1 VVPFSVPLPVLR
13 ALSPVARLVFAILAL
28 PLATSVA
35 QAQAGMLST
44 VRTVSIN
51 ATKPNFLTV
60 TVVSGGTQT
69 IASLVDNTINNF
81 PTPVQITTSWD
92 LTPGAASVRMLAY
105 FTTPA
110 QALANGSNFITSSR
124 VEGRV
129 QTLPVTSWQ
138 PVTWTAFTM
147 NANSGVGVTGGT
159 LGLFDIPLNAGN
171 QQSSRTFDLEL
182 RLRLNGIPSLP
193 GGTYTGTIHLR
204 AFTT

>member
-1 VVPFSVPLPVLR
+1 MSR
-13 ALSPVARLVFAILAL
+13 VARLVFAILAL

-35 QAQAGMLST
+35 RAQAGMLST

-69 IASLVDNTINNF
+69 IASLVDNTINTF

-92 LTPGAASVRMLAY
+92 LAPGASSVRMLAY

-110 QALANGSNFITSSR
+110 QALANGSNFLTSSR

-129 QTLPVTSWQ
+129 QTLPTMTWQ

-159 LGLFDIPLNAGN
+159 LGLFDIPLNAAN

-182 RLRLNGIPSLP
+182 RLRLNGLPALP
-193 GGTYTGTIHLR
+193 GGTYTGTINLR